1 MKTILLSMGSLVLA
15 VGILVTFPCDS
26 RLFAQSGCCK
36 RRDSLRVPWARVQM
50 PFEQCKQLN
59 DQTDRDNVF
68 DQRGLVWWDSSC
80 S

>member
-1 MKTILLSMGSLVLA
+1 MKKILLLIGFLLLTVA
-15 VGILVTFPCDS
+15 VFLTFPCHQ
-26 RLFAQSGCCK
+26 RVFAVDGCCK
-36 RRDSLRVPWARVQM
+36 RRDSLKSAWYRVPM
-50 PFEQCKQLN
+50 SFDQCKQSN